1 MDQFLD
7 QLRAMWPG
15 LHVYRGAGVDD
26 AGPDVYWLQL
36 DGVLEVRV
44 QTEPAGRLPF
54 TIRRENTDPAAGFEA
69 ATLETAT
76 QHAQQ
81 LLSEKSELARITTQV
96 DYANAIGYCVRI
108 DVLTTAGAWDD
119 VLLTIEEARQLRAD
133 LDASIS
139 VAEREQGPR
148 APHDWALKK
157 IRGTWRPPELVR
169 EPGFE
174 DRLVPEGARTL

>member
-1 MDQFLD
+1 MSYGNAWGVDDRTGGALDEFLD

-15 LHVYRGAGVDD
+15 LHAYRGTGIEDSA
-26 AGPDVYWLQL
+26 PDVYWLQI

-54 TIRRENTDPAAGFEA
+54 TIRRENADPAAAFEA
-69 ATLETAT
+69 GTLAVAT

-96 DYANAIGYCVRI
+96 DYANAIDYCVRL
-108 DVLTTAGAWDD
+108 DLLTIAGAWDD
-119 VLLTIEEARQLRAD
+119 VLLTIDEARQLRAD

-139 VAEREQGPR
+139 VAEIEQEKLRESHAGKGDPPIS
-148 APHDWALKK
+148 A
-157 IRGTWRPPELVR
+157 RGT
-169 EPGFE
+169 
-174 DRLVPEGARTL
+174 